1 VKLVSELLGHQ
12 IDFDHIDADT
22 LTSFCTLEDG
32 GLKNASGQLYR
43 AIIVPTSTVIQ
54 KSVLE
59 RLRAFAARG
68 GKVVF
73 VGRTP
78 ATIVD
83 RTFLQPLEGA
93 PDLSFATVVPAA
105 EITPQVVAALP
116 KPDVALDAAC
126 LAVKYIHR
134 TLADADVYFFFNESA
149 ETQSRTATIA
159 GKGDVQV
166 WDASDG
172 TIHPLAG
179 VGRAAGSVVMPL
191 TLASHEARFVVI
203 GSLPRAAGAAFLD
216 LRRARSLAE
225 LDGEWS
231 VKIGEKELTSA
242 LKPWSELGVEATAG
256 AAAQYEKKFD
266 LPPAGAAGPRVYLE
280 LGDVREIAA
289 VRLNG
294 TELKPQGWPPYRWD
308 VTSAVKAGANTL
320 VVEVQPAQI
329 GRGGRGGGGG
339 GAGGAGTGSARGS
352 AGGAGGAGG
361 GRGATPAA
369 GGGGGRGET
378 QPQTAGLLGPVRL
391 VTS

>member
-43 AIIVPTSTVIQ
+43 AIIVPTSAVIQ

-93 PDLSFATVVPAA
+93 PDLSFATIVPAA

-126 LAVKYIHR
+126 PAVKYIHR

-149 ETQSRTATIA
+149 ETQSCIATIA

-166 WDASDG
+166 WDAGDG

-179 VGRAAGSVVMPL
+179 VGRAAGSVAVPL
-191 TLASHEARFVVI
+191 TLASHEARFVVV
-203 GSLPRAAGAAFLD
+203 GALPRAAGTAFLD
-216 LRRARSLAE
+216 LRGARSLAE
-225 LDGEWS
+225 LNGEWS

-242 LKPWSELGVEATAG
+242 LKPWSELGVETTAG
-256 AAAQYEKKFD
+256 AAQYEKKFD
-266 LPPAGAAGPRVYLE
+266 LPAAGAADRRVYLE

-289 VRLNG
+289 ARLNG
-294 TELKPQGWPPYRWD
+294 TDLKPQGWPPYRWD

-329 GRGGRGGGGG
+329 GRGRGGGGG
-339 GAGGAGTGSARGS
+339 GTGGARGGAGAAGGTAGAR
-352 AGGAGGAGG
+352 GGAG
-361 GRGATPAA
+361 PAA
-369 GGGGGRGET
+369 GGGGRGEA